1 MQMRFPH
8 PLLLLFCL
16 LAFSACR
23 PTRCLKEGEYMLK
36 KNVVK
41 VTDRKGEEFS
51 DLQYLVR
58 PTPNKKFMDVFPIKT
73 SIYANH
79 QPKYDPVADTIV
91 KDSRFNRWM
100 RSRGEAPVL
109 LDTERVSYSMEQLKI
124 AMNKM
129 GYFQAKVSS
138 EVKYEKKKA
147 TVYYSVVANEPYF
160 IDKLDYVVE
169 IPEYKRLVLDDTAF
183 SLLRVGMQYN
193 ADSLLAEKDRI
204 ITTIRD
210 EGYYYVPNNMVYFVV
225 DTMRVDSLSRKK
237 RVGIEIYV
245 NLSRVTNPVTL
256 QKYNCKYEYNNVY
269 VYSDY
274 NPLNVTGTP
283 MDTVRFLR
291 GKNDNTR
298 YYFIT
303 PKSSGKTKKDGRY
316 VPYRDYRYRTLTDLM
331 FTKRGENYT
340 QTAATRSHKRLNDL
354 KNFNYINIEYQDMGL
369 QDSLLRIGYLNTVYK
384 LSRSKVHALAAEVD
398 VRSDKANLS
407 LTYSN
412 RNIFK
417 GAETFNFNV
426 YGGLDILFRTRESGR
441 WVMYTENSEVGGE
454 LSIDFPRLLLFRKTQ
469 KIESLRYSTS
479 VKLGAHWQRS
489 SLYERLILNT
499 GIAYAWTPNVKYAHS
514 ITPIDFSIVNIQ
526 KFEGFDEVI
535 KNYSLAFQEKYK
547 ENVLLSF
554 RYVFNYTPPVKSGR
568 NALTLRLKFESS
580 GMVITGVNALFKMP
594 KAADGTW
601 KFCGMNYAN
610 YELVDLDLRYSHTIN
625 AKNKVAMRLNF
636 GVGVP
641 LFNSSVLPFEKS
653 FYLGG
658 ANSMRAWQFRTLGP
672 GSYYTEGTRAERSG
686 DVKLE
691 MNVEYRG
698 TIYKFIKYGVFV
710 DAGNIWLMKK
720 DSNMENAEFRLNR
733 FYKEI
738 ALAAGV
744 GIRLDFNFF
753 ILRVD
758 LALPL
763 YDPND
768 APGSR
773 WMTKDDWKKLYIPF
787 AIGYAF

>member
-1 MQMRFPH
+1 M
-8 PLLLLFCL
+8 
-16 LAFSACR
+16 LAFAACH

-41 VTDRKGEEFS
+41 VTDRKGDEFA

-91 KDSRFNRWM
+91 KDTRFNRWM

-109 LDTERVSYSMEQLKI
+109 LDTDKVSYSVEQLKI
-124 AMNKM
+124 AMSKM
-129 GYFQAKVSS
+129 GYFNAEVSS
-138 EVKYEKKKA
+138 SVKYERKKKA
-147 TVYYSVVANEPYF
+147 TVFYSVVANEPYF
-160 IDKLDYVVE
+160 IDHLEYKIG
-169 IPEYKRLVLDDTAF
+169 IPEYRRIILDDTA
-183 SLLRVGMQYN
+183 SAHIRVGMQYN

-204 ITTIRD
+204 ITSVRD
-210 EGYYYVPNNMVYFVV
+210 EGYFYVPNNMVYFVV
-225 DTMRVDSLSRKK
+225 DTMQTDSVSRRPRLS
-237 RVGIEIYV
+237 IEVHV
-245 NLSRVTNPVTL
+245 NLSRVTNPSTL
-256 QKYNCKYEYNNVY
+256 AKYNCKYEYNNVY
-269 VYSDY
+269 VYSNY
-274 NPLNVTGTP
+274 NPANVGMP
-283 MDTVRFLR
+283 MDTMRFVR
-291 GKNDNTR
+291 GKNDKTR

-303 PKSSGKTKKDGRY
+303 PKALGKTKRDGRY
-316 VPYRDYRYRTLTDLM
+316 VPHRDYRYRTLTDM
-331 FTKRGENYT
+331 MYTKRGEHYT
-340 QTAATRSHKRLNDL
+340 QSASVRSHKRLNDL
-354 KNFNYINIEYQDMGL
+354 KNFNYINIEYQDVGTS
-369 QDSLLRIGYLNTVYK
+369 QDSVLQTGYLNTVYK

-412 RNIFK
+412 RNIFR

-426 YGGLDILFRTRESGR
+426 YGGLDILFRRRESGR

-454 LSIDFPRLLLFRKTQ
+454 LSIDFPRLLIFRKTQ

-479 VKLGAHWQRS
+479 LKLGAHWQRS
-489 SLYERLILNT
+489 TLYERLILNT
-499 GIAYAWTPNVKYAHS
+499 GITYAWTPSLKFSHS
-514 ITPIDFSIVNIQ
+514 ISPIDISIVNIK
-526 KFEGFDEVI
+526 KFEGFDDVI
-535 KNYSLAFQEKYK
+535 KKYSLAFQEKYK

-554 RYVFNYTPPVKSGR
+554 RYIFHYTHPSKNTR
-568 NALTLRLKFESS
+568 NVLTVHLKFESS

-594 KAADGTW
+594 KASDGKW

-610 YELVDLDLRYSHTIN
+610 YQLLDFDLRYSHTIN
-625 AKNKVAMRLNF
+625 SKNKVAMRLNF

-641 LFNSSVLPFEKS
+641 LFNSEVLPFEKS

-672 GSYYTEGTRAERSG
+672 GSYYTDGKRAERSG
-686 DVKLE
+686 DIKLE

-698 TIYKFIKYGVFV
+698 TIYKFIKYGIFV

-720 DSNMENAEFRLNR
+720 EESMQNAEFRFNR

-768 APGSR
+768 VPGAR